1 MPDVETG
8 SFPWLN
14 IGFLQSL
21 NHQSMSVTA
30 AIIAGAATA
39 AAAGTNAIAQGKLN
53 RKNRRWQ
60 EKMYNKQVADRRADA
75 EAQAQ
80 RQKELA
86 EWAYTK
92 FDSPAAQRAAN
103 AAAGINP
110 FVEGSSIQPAQV
122 NPGSAQPAQG
132 GDVPGSGPYQ
142 MNPMS
147 ALQSGA
153 SSIIQNAMLD
163 RQMKN
168 ADADIALKDAQRV
181 KTLAEAQGQTNE
193 NSLFEFAK
201 SAAESDALS
210 KRFRVELDKVNAEF
224 AQAFAEAD
232 ISQRKALLQEIWSR
246 VKNNLAQAARTDADR
261 LTIDTLRDLQAK
273 SLGAGISLTEAQTS
287 ATQAQTGLTQAQTKT
302 ENALREGR
310 VKLTDAQAG
319 EVLSMAGLNDVKRDR
334 EKYETFLRLLDI
346 DDASNGA
353 EFAQRIIRQL
363 LGRMNADLSD
373 YKRKMISDYLEKIWS
388 NQKP

>member
-1 MPDVETG
+1 
-8 SFPWLN
+8 
-14 IGFLQSL
+14 
-21 NHQSMSVTA
+21 MSVTA

-53 RKNRRWQ
+53 RKNRKWQ

-80 RQKELA
+80 RQKDLA
-86 EWAYTK
+86 QWAYTN
-92 FDSPAAQRAAN
+92 FDSPAAQRAAY
-103 AAAGINP
+103 AAAGVNP

-122 NPGSAQPAQG
+122 NPGSAQAAQG

-147 ALQSGA
+147 ALQSGV

-168 ADADIALKDAQRV
+168 ADADIALKDAQRI

-193 NSLFEFAK
+193 NSLFEFAR

-210 KRFRVELDKVNAEF
+210 KRFRSELDKVNAEF

-232 ISQRKALLQEIWSR
+232 LSQRKALLQEIWSR
-246 VKNNLAQAARTDADR
+246 VKNNLSQAARTDADR

-287 ATQAQTGLTQAQTKT
+287 ANRAQTSLTEAQTETENQLRKLRKALTQNQINEITQKIRDSRVVTA
-302 ENALREGR
+302 EGIERLSAWLRG
-310 VKLTDAQAG
+310 
-319 EVLSMAGLNDVKRDR
+319 DR
-334 EKYETFLRLLDI
+334 EASSLFGVIDKYLTGAGKDLLSSKYNNDI
-346 DDASNGA
+346 RAYLYDLMNGTS
-353 EFAQRIIRQL
+353 E
-363 LGRMNADLSD
+363 
-373 YKRKMISDYLEKIWS
+373 
-388 NQKP
+388 

>member
-1 MPDVETG
+1 
-8 SFPWLN
+8 
-14 IGFLQSL
+14 
-21 NHQSMSVTA
+21 MSVTA

-39 AAAGTNAIAQGKLN
+39 AAAGTSAIAQGKLN
-53 RKNRRWQ
+53 RKNRKWQ

-103 AAAGINP
+103 RAAGINP
-110 FVEGSSIQPAQV
+110 FVEGSTIQPAQV
-122 NPGSAQPAQG
+122 NPGSSQSAQG

-153 SSIIQNAMLD
+153 SSVIQNAMLD
-163 RQMKN
+163 RQMRN
-168 ADADIALKDAQRV
+168 ADADIALKDAQRI
-181 KTLAEAQGQTNE
+181 KTLAEAQGQNNE
-193 NSLFEFAK
+193 NSLFEFSR

-210 KRFRVELDKVNAEF
+210 KRFRAQLDKVNAEF

-232 ISQRKALLQEIWSR
+232 LTQRKALFQEIWSR

-261 LTIDTLRDLQAK
+261 LTIDMLRDLQAK
-273 SLGAGISLTEAQTS
+273 ALDADISLTQAQTS
-287 ATQAQTGLTQAQTKT
+287 ATEAQTGLTKAQTET
-302 ENALREGR
+302 EDALRQGR
-310 VKLTDAQAG
+310 VKLTDAQAN
-319 EVLSMAGLNDVKRDR
+319 EVLSIAGLNDVKKDR

-363 LGRMNADLSD
+363 FGRMNADLSD
-373 YKRKMISDYLEKIWS
+373 YKRKMLSDYLEKIWS
-388 NQKP
+388 DQKP

>member
-1 MPDVETG
+1 
-8 SFPWLN
+8 
-14 IGFLQSL
+14 
-21 NHQSMSVTA
+21 MSVTA

-103 AAAGINP
+103 VAAGINP
-110 FVEGSSIQPAQV
+110 FVEGSTIQPAQV
-122 NPGSAQPAQG
+122 SPGSAQPAQG

-168 ADADIALKDAQRV
+168 VDADIALKDAQRI

-287 ATQAQTGLTQAQTKT
+287 ATQAQTGLTQAQTVT
-302 ENALREGR
+302 EGARKRNLDSQTSLNRHQIRKVLTEVRKLGVDIKDAEYDLLLRE
-310 VKLTDAQAG
+310 L
-319 EVLSMAGLNDVKRDR
+319 EVQPVNSVAGLVDRLGRALDR
-334 EKYETFLRLLDI
+334 EITPGIRKRIE
-346 DDASNGA
+346 
-353 EFAQRIIRQL
+353 EFWNREI
-363 LGRMNADLSD
+363 
-373 YKRKMISDYLEKIWS
+373 K
-388 NQKP
+388 

>member
-1 MPDVETG
+1 
-8 SFPWLN
+8 
-14 IGFLQSL
+14 
-21 NHQSMSVTA
+21 MSVTA

-39 AAAGTNAIAQGKLN
+39 AAAGTSAIAQGKLN
-53 RKNRRWQ
+53 RKNRKWQ

-103 AAAGINP
+103 RAAGINP
-110 FVEGSSIQPAQV
+110 FVEGSTIQPAQV
-122 NPGSAQPAQG
+122 NPGSAQSAQG

-168 ADADIALKDAQRV
+168 ADADIALKDAQRI

-193 NSLFEFAK
+193 NSLFEFAR

-210 KRFRVELDKVNAEF
+210 KRFRAELDKVNAEF
-224 AQAFAEAD
+224 SQAFAEAD
-232 ISQRKALLQEIWSR
+232 LTQRKALLQEIWSR
-246 VKNNLAQAARTDADR
+246 VKNNLSQAARTDADR
-261 LTIDTLRDLQAK
+261 LTIDTLRDFQAK
-273 SLGAGISLTEAQTS
+273 ALDAEISLTQVQTS
-287 ATQAQTGLTQAQTKT
+287 ATQAQTGLTKAQTKT
-302 ENALREGR
+302 ENALRQGR
-310 VKLTDAQAG
+310 VKLTDAQAN
-319 EVLSMAGLNDVKRDR
+319 EVLSIAGLNNVKQDR

-363 LGRMNADLSD
+363 FGRMNADLSD
-373 YKRKMISDYLEKIWS
+373 YKQKMLSDYLEKIWS

>member
-1 MPDVETG
+1 
-8 SFPWLN
+8 
-14 IGFLQSL
+14 
-21 NHQSMSVTA
+21 MSVTA
-30 AIIAGAATA
+30 AIMAGAAALTA
-39 AAAGTNAIAQGKLN
+39 ATGTGSAIAQGKLN
-53 RKNRRWQ
+53 RKNRKWQ
-60 EKMYNKQVADRRADA
+60 EKMYKQQVADRRADA
-75 EAQAQ
+75 EMQFN

-86 EWAYTK
+86 DWAYRNY
-92 FDSPAAQRAAN
+92 DSPAAQRAAN

-122 NPGSAQPAQG
+122 NPGSAQAAQG

-142 MNPMS
+142 NNPMS

-153 SSIIQNAMLD
+153 SSLFEVA
-163 RQMKN
+163 QMRKQFESI
-168 ADADIALKDAQRV
+168 DADIALKDAQRV

-273 SLGAGISLTEAQTS
+273 SLGAGISLTEAQTGL
-287 ATQAQTGLTQAQTKT
+287 TKAQTMT
-302 ENALREGR
+302 ENMSRDDRIKEIKSRINNL
-310 VKLTDAQAG
+310 VSSTN
-319 EVLSMAGLNDVKRDR
+319 LNDENARSVLYSRLADVLGLVMPSSAVAGAAQEVIKSRRLDNYVFNR
-334 EKYETFLRLLDI
+334 MSDDEVRRFLDALDSEK
-346 DDASNGA
+346 
-353 EFAQRIIRQL
+353 
-363 LGRMNADLSD
+363 
-373 YKRKMISDYLEKIWS
+373 
-388 NQKP
+388 

>member
-1 MPDVETG
+1 
-8 SFPWLN
+8 
-14 IGFLQSL
+14 
-21 NHQSMSVTA
+21 MSVTA
-30 AIIAGAATA
+30 AIMAGAAALTA
-39 AAAGTNAIAQGKLN
+39 ATGAGSAIAQGKLN
-53 RKNRRWQ
+53 RKNRKWQ
-60 EKMYNKQVADRRADA
+60 EKMYNLQVKHRREDA
-75 EAQAQ
+75 EMQAQ

-110 FVEGSSIQPAQV
+110 FVEGSTIQPAQV
-122 NPGSAQPAQG
+122 NPGSSQPAQG

-142 MNPMS
+142 NNPMS

-153 SSIIQNAMLD
+153 SSLFEVA
-163 RQMKN
+163 QMRKQFESI
-168 ADADIALKDAQRV
+168 DADIALKDAQRV

-287 ATQAQTGLTQAQTKT
+287 ATQAQTGLTQAQTET
-302 ENALREGR
+302 ENQLRKLRKSLTHNQINEITQKIRASRVVTAEGIER
-310 VKLTDAQAG
+310 
-319 EVLSMAGLNDVKRDR
+319 LNAWLRGDR
-334 EKYETFLRLLDI
+334 ETGSLFGLIDKYITGTGKDLLSLQYNNDI
-346 DDASNGA
+346 RAYLYDLMNGA
-353 EFAQRIIRQL
+353 SE
-363 LGRMNADLSD
+363 
-373 YKRKMISDYLEKIWS
+373 
-388 NQKP
+388 

>member
-1 MPDVETG
+1 
-8 SFPWLN
+8 
-14 IGFLQSL
+14 
-21 NHQSMSVTA
+21 MSVTA

-53 RKNRRWQ
+53 RKNRKWQ

-80 RQKELA
+80 RQKDLA
-86 EWAYTK
+86 QWAYMN
-92 FDSPAAQRAAN
+92 FDSPAAQRAAY
-103 AAAGINP
+103 AAAGVNP
-110 FVEGSSIQPAQV
+110 FVEGSSIQPAQF
-122 NPGSAQPAQG
+122 NPGSAQAAQG

-168 ADADIALKDAQRV
+168 ADADIALKDAQRI

-193 NSLFEFAK
+193 NSLFEFAR

-210 KRFRVELDKVNAEF
+210 KRFRAELDKVNAEF

-232 ISQRKALLQEIWSR
+232 LAQRKALLQEIWSR
-246 VKNNLAQAARTDADR
+246 VKSNLAQAARTDADR

-273 SLGAGISLTEAQTS
+273 ALGAGISLTESQTS
-287 ATQAQTGLTQAQTKT
+287 ATQAQTGLTKAQTET
-302 ENALREGR
+302 ENALRQGR
-310 VKLTDAQAG
+310 VELTDAQAD
-319 EVLSMAGLNDVKRDR
+319 EVLSIAGLNNVKQDR

-373 YKRKMISDYLEKIWS
+373 YKRKMLSDYLEKIWS

>member
-1 MPDVETG
+1 
-8 SFPWLN
+8 
-14 IGFLQSL
+14 
-21 NHQSMSVTA
+21 MSVTA

-53 RKNRRWQ
+53 RKNRQWQ
-60 EKMYNKQVADRRADA
+60 EKMYKKQVADRRADA

-80 RQKELA
+80 RQKDLA
-86 EWAYTK
+86 QWAYTN
-92 FDSPAAQRAAN
+92 FDSPAAQRAAY
-103 AAAGINP
+103 AAAGVNP

-122 NPGSAQPAQG
+122 NSGSAQAAQG

-168 ADADIALKDAQRV
+168 ADADIALKDAQRI

-193 NSLFEFAK
+193 NSLFEFAR

-210 KRFRVELDKVNAEF
+210 KRFRAELDKVNAEF

-232 ISQRKALLQEIWSR
+232 LAQRKALLQEIWSR
-246 VKNNLAQAARTDADR
+246 VKSNLAQAARTDADR

-273 SLGAGISLTEAQTS
+273 ALGAGISLTESQTS
-287 ATQAQTGLTQAQTKT
+287 ATQAQTGFTKAQTET
-302 ENALREGR
+302 ENALRQGR
-310 VKLTDAQAG
+310 VELTDAQAD
-319 EVLSMAGLNDVKRDR
+319 EVLSIAGLNNVKQDR
-334 EKYETFLRLLDI
+334 EKYEMFLRLLDI

-373 YKRKMISDYLEKIWS
+373 YKRKMLSDYLEKIWS

>member
-1 MPDVETG
+1 
-8 SFPWLN
+8 
-14 IGFLQSL
+14 
-21 NHQSMSVTA
+21 MSVTA

-53 RKNRRWQ
+53 RKNRQWQ
-60 EKMYNKQVADRRADA
+60 EKMYNLQVKQRREDA
-75 EAQAQ
+75 EMQAQ

-86 EWAYTK
+86 QWAYTN

-103 AAAGINP
+103 RAAGINP
-110 FVEGSSIQPAQV
+110 FVEGSTIQPAQV
-122 NPGSAQPAQG
+122 NPGSPQAAQG

-232 ISQRKALLQEIWSR
+232 VTQRKALLQEIWSR

-273 SLGAGISLTEAQTS
+273 SLGAGISLAEAQTS
-287 ATQAQTGLTQAQTKT
+287 ATQAQTDLSKAQTKT
-302 ENALREGR
+302 EDARKRNLDSQTSLNRHQISKVLTEVRKLGVDIKDAEYDLLLRELELQP
-310 VKLTDAQAG
+310 VN
-319 EVLSMAGLNDVKRDR
+319 SPAGLIDR
-334 EKYETFLRLLDI
+334 
-346 DDASNGA
+346 
-353 EFAQRIIRQL
+353 
-363 LGRMNADLSD
+363 LGRALDRTFNPDVIE
-373 YKRKMISDYLEKIWS
+373 RIEKFWNREI
-388 NQKP
+388 K

>member
-1 MPDVETG
+1 
-8 SFPWLN
+8 
-14 IGFLQSL
+14 
-21 NHQSMSVTA
+21 MSVTA

-53 RKNRRWQ
+53 RKNRKWQ

-80 RQKELA
+80 RQKDLA
-86 EWAYTK
+86 QWAYTN
-92 FDSPAAQRAAN
+92 FDSPAAQRAAY
-103 AAAGINP
+103 AAAGVNP

-122 NPGSAQPAQG
+122 NPGSAQAAQG

-168 ADADIALKDAQRV
+168 ADADIALKDAQRI
-181 KTLAEAQGQTNE
+181 KTLAAAQGQTNE
-193 NSLFEFAK
+193 NSLFEFAR

-210 KRFRVELDKVNAEF
+210 KRFRAELDKVNAEF

-232 ISQRKALLQEIWSR
+232 LAQRKALLQEIWSR
-246 VKNNLAQAARTDADR
+246 VKSNLAQAARTDADR

-273 SLGAGISLTEAQTS
+273 ALGAGISLTESQTS
-287 ATQAQTGLTQAQTKT
+287 ATQAQTGLTKAQTET
-302 ENALREGR
+302 ENALRQGR
-310 VKLTDAQAG
+310 VELTDAQAD
-319 EVLSMAGLNDVKRDR
+319 EVLSIAGLNNVKQDR
-334 EKYETFLRLLDI
+334 EKYEMFLRLLDI

-373 YKRKMISDYLEKIWS
+373 YKRKMLSSYLEKIWS
-388 NQKP
+388 NQKL

>member
-1 MPDVETG
+1 
-8 SFPWLN
+8 
-14 IGFLQSL
+14 
-21 NHQSMSVTA
+21 MSVTA

-53 RKNRRWQ
+53 RKNRKWQ

-80 RQKELA
+80 RQKDLA
-86 EWAYTK
+86 QWAYTN
-92 FDSPAAQRAAN
+92 FDSPAAQRAAY
-103 AAAGINP
+103 AAAGVNP

-122 NPGSAQPAQG
+122 NPGSAQAAQG

-168 ADADIALKDAQRV
+168 VDADIALKDAQRI

-201 SAAESDALS
+201 SAVESDALS
-210 KRFRVELDKVNAEF
+210 KRFRAELDKVNAEF

-287 ATQAQTGLTQAQTKT
+287 ATQAQTGLTKAQTET
-302 ENALREGR
+302 ENALRVGR
-310 VKLTDAQAG
+310 VSLTDAQADQ
-319 EVLSMAGLNDVKRDR
+319 VLSMAGLNDVKRDR

-353 EFAQRIIRQL
+353 EFAQRIVRQL

>member
-1 MPDVETG
+1 
-8 SFPWLN
+8 
-14 IGFLQSL
+14 
-21 NHQSMSVTA
+21 MSVTA

-39 AAAGTNAIAQGKLN
+39 AAAGTSAVAQGKLN
-53 RKNRRWQ
+53 RKNRKWQ

-86 EWAYTK
+86 EWAYNK

-103 AAAGINP
+103 RAAGINP
-110 FVEGSSIQPAQV
+110 FVEGSTIQPAQV
-122 NPGSAQPAQG
+122 NPGSAQAAQG

-168 ADADIALKDAQRV
+168 ADADIALKDAQRI

-193 NSLFEFAK
+193 NSLFEFAR
-201 SAAESDALS
+201 SASESDALS
-210 KRFRVELDKVNAEF
+210 KRFRAELDKVNAEF

-232 ISQRKALLQEIWSR
+232 FAQRKALLQEIWSR
-246 VKNNLAQAARTDADR
+246 VKSNLAQAARTDADR

-273 SLGAGISLTEAQTS
+273 SLGAGISLTESQTS
-287 ATQAQTGLTQAQTKT
+287 ATQAQTGLTQAQTVT
-302 ENALREGR
+302 EGARKRNLDSQTSLNRHQISRVLTEVRKLGVDIKDAEYDLLLRELELQP
-310 VKLTDAQAG
+310 VN
-319 EVLSMAGLNDVKRDR
+319 SPAGLIDR
-334 EKYETFLRLLDI
+334 
-346 DDASNGA
+346 
-353 EFAQRIIRQL
+353 
-363 LGRMNADLSD
+363 LGRALDRTFNPDVIE
-373 YKRKMISDYLEKIWS
+373 RIEKFW
-388 NQKP
+388 NREFK

>member
-1 MPDVETG
+1 
-8 SFPWLN
+8 
-14 IGFLQSL
+14 
-21 NHQSMSVTA
+21 MSVTA

-53 RKNRRWQ
+53 RKNRQWQ

-80 RQKELA
+80 RQKDLA
-86 EWAYTK
+86 QWAYAN
-92 FDSPAAQRAAN
+92 FDSPAAQRAAY
-103 AAAGINP
+103 AAAGVNP

-122 NPGSAQPAQG
+122 NPGSAQAAQG

-147 ALQSGA
+147 ALQFGA

-193 NSLFEFAK
+193 NSLFEFAR

-210 KRFRVELDKVNAEF
+210 KRFRAELDKVNVEF
-224 AQAFAEAD
+224 SQAFAEAD
-232 ISQRKALLQEIWSR
+232 LTQRKALLSEIWSR
-246 VKNNLAQAARTDADR
+246 VKSNLAQAARTDADR

-273 SLGAGISLTEAQTS
+273 ALGAGISLTESQTS
-287 ATQAQTGLTQAQTKT
+287 ATQAQTGLTKAQTKT
-302 ENALREGR
+302 ENMSRDDRIKEIKTRIDNLVSSTNLQDENARSALFTR
-310 VKLTDAQAG
+310 LTDVLGLAMPSTAAAGAAQ
-319 EVLSMAGLNDVKRDR
+319 EVIKDRRLNNYVFNKMSDDEIRR
-334 EKYETFLRLLDI
+334 FLDALD
-346 DDASNGA
+346 S
-353 EFAQRIIRQL
+353 
-363 LGRMNADLSD
+363 
-373 YKRKMISDYLEKIWS
+373 KK
-388 NQKP
+388 

>member
-1 MPDVETG
+1 
-8 SFPWLN
+8 
-14 IGFLQSL
+14 
-21 NHQSMSVTA
+21 MSVTA
-30 AIIAGAATA
+30 AIMAGAAALTA
-39 AAAGTNAIAQGKLN
+39 ATGAGSAIAQGKLN

-110 FVEGSSIQPAQV
+110 FVEGSTIQPAQV

-132 GDVPGSGPYQ
+132 GDVPGSGPYRN
-142 MNPMS
+142 NPMS

-153 SSIIQNAMLD
+153 SSLFEVA
-163 RQMKN
+163 QMRKQFESI
-168 ADADIALKDAQRV
+168 DADIALKDAQRV

-210 KRFRVELDKVNAEF
+210 KRFRAQLDKVNAEF

-232 ISQRKALLQEIWSR
+232 LSQRKALLQEIWSR

-273 SLGAGISLTEAQTS
+273 SLAAGISLTEAQTS
-287 ATQAQTGLTQAQTKT
+287 ATQAQTGLTQAQTET
-302 ENALREGR
+302 ENQLRKLRKALTQNQIKEITQRIRESR
-310 VKLTDAQAG
+310 VVTAEGIEKLYQWMRG
-319 EVLSMAGLNDVKRDR
+319 DR
-334 EKYETFLRLLDI
+334 EVGSLFGLIDKYITGAGKDLLSQQYNNDI
-346 DDASNGA
+346 RAYLYDLMNGSS
-353 EFAQRIIRQL
+353 E
-363 LGRMNADLSD
+363 
-373 YKRKMISDYLEKIWS
+373 
-388 NQKP
+388 

>member
-1 MPDVETG
+1 
-8 SFPWLN
+8 
-14 IGFLQSL
+14 
-21 NHQSMSVTA
+21 MSVTA

-80 RQKELA
+80 RQKDLA
-86 EWAYTK
+86 QWAYMN

-122 NPGSAQPAQG
+122 NPGSAQAAQG

-163 RQMKN
+163 RQMKMLTP
-168 ADADIALKDAQRV
+168 ILPSRM
-181 KTLAEAQGQTNE
+181 
-193 NSLFEFAK
+193 
-201 SAAESDALS
+201 LS
-210 KRFRVELDKVNAEF
+210 V
-224 AQAFAEAD
+224 
-232 ISQRKALLQEIWSR
+232 S
-246 VKNNLAQAARTDADR
+246 
-261 LTIDTLRDLQAK
+261 
-273 SLGAGISLTEAQTS
+273 
-287 ATQAQTGLTQAQTKT
+287 
-302 ENALREGR
+302 
-310 VKLTDAQAG
+310 
-319 EVLSMAGLNDVKRDR
+319 
-334 EKYETFLRLLDI
+334 RLLLKLK
-346 DDASNGA
+346 ARPM
-353 EFAQRIIRQL
+353 RILCSSLR
-363 LGRMNADLSD
+363 S
-373 YKRKMISDYLEKIWS
+373 
-388 NQKP
+388 P

>member
-1 MPDVETG
+1 
-8 SFPWLN
+8 
-14 IGFLQSL
+14 
-21 NHQSMSVTA
+21 MSVTA

-60 EKMYNKQVADRRADA
+60 EKMYNKQVVDRRADA

-110 FVEGSSIQPAQV
+110 FVEGSTIQPAQV
-122 NPGSAQPAQG
+122 NSGSSQPAQG

-168 ADADIALKDAQRV
+168 VDADIALKDAQRI

-193 NSLFEFAK
+193 NSLFEFAR

-210 KRFRVELDKVNAEF
+210 KRFRAELDKVNAEF

-232 ISQRKALLQEIWSR
+232 LAQRKALLQEIWSR

-273 SLGAGISLTEAQTS
+273 SLAAGISLTEAQTS
-287 ATQAQTGLTQAQTKT
+287 ATQAQTGLTQAQTGLTQAQTET
-302 ENALREGR
+302 ENQLRKLRKSLTQNQINEITQRIRESRVVTAEGIE
-310 VKLTDAQAG
+310 KLYQWMRG
-319 EVLSMAGLNDVKRDR
+319 DR
-334 EKYETFLRLLDI
+334 EVGSLFSLIDKYLTNTGKLFVEQQYNGDFRRYLFGLL
-346 DDASNGA
+346 SGS
-353 EFAQRIIRQL
+353 E
-363 LGRMNADLSD
+363 
-373 YKRKMISDYLEKIWS
+373 
-388 NQKP
+388 

>member
-1 MPDVETG
+1 
-8 SFPWLN
+8 
-14 IGFLQSL
+14 
-21 NHQSMSVTA
+21 MSVTA

-53 RKNRRWQ
+53 RKNRKWQ

-75 EAQAQ
+75 EAQVQ

-86 EWAYTK
+86 EWAYRN

-103 AAAGINP
+103 AAAGVNP
-110 FVEGSSIQPAQV
+110 FVEGSTIQPAQV
-122 NPGSAQPAQG
+122 NPGSAQSAQG

-168 ADADIALKDAQRV
+168 VDADIALKDAQRI

-193 NSLFEFAK
+193 NSLFEFAR

-210 KRFRVELDKVNAEF
+210 KRFRAELDKVNAEF

-232 ISQRKALLQEIWSR
+232 LSQRKALLQEIWSR

-273 SLGAGISLTEAQTS
+273 SLGAGISLTQAQTS
-287 ATQAQTGLTQAQTKT
+287 ATQAQTDLTKAQTETEDQLRKLRKSLTQNQINEITQKIRASRVVTAEGIERLT
-302 ENALREGR
+302 AWLRGDR
-310 VKLTDAQAG
+310 DAGSLFGLIDKYVTGAG
-319 EVLSMAGLNDVKRDR
+319 KDLLSLQYNNDIRAYLYD
-334 EKYETFLRLLDI
+334 LM
-346 DDASNGA
+346 NGA
-353 EFAQRIIRQL
+353 SE
-363 LGRMNADLSD
+363 
-373 YKRKMISDYLEKIWS
+373 
-388 NQKP
+388 

>member
-1 MPDVETG
+1 
-8 SFPWLN
+8 
-14 IGFLQSL
+14 
-21 NHQSMSVTA
+21 MSVTA

-60 EKMYNKQVADRRADA
+60 EKMYNKQVVDRRADA
-75 EAQAQ
+75 EAQVQ

-86 EWAYTK
+86 EWAYNK

-132 GDVPGSGPYQ
+132 GDVPSSGPYQ

-168 ADADIALKDAQRV
+168 VDADIALKDAQRV

-210 KRFRVELDKVNAEF
+210 KRFRAELDKVNAEF

-273 SLGAGISLTEAQTS
+273 SLGAGISLTESQTS
-287 ATQAQTGLTQAQTKT
+287 ATQAQTGLTKAQTKT
-302 ENALREGR
+302 ENALRQGR
-310 VKLTDAQAG
+310 VELTDAQAD

-353 EFAQRIIRQL
+353 EFAQRIVRQL

>member
-1 MPDVETG
+1 
-8 SFPWLN
+8 
-14 IGFLQSL
+14 
-21 NHQSMSVTA
+21 MSVTA

-53 RKNRRWQ
+53 RKNRKWQ

-75 EAQAQ
+75 EAQVQ
-80 RQKELA
+80 RQKDLA
-86 EWAYTK
+86 QWAYTN
-92 FDSPAAQRAAN
+92 FDSPAAQRAAYR
-103 AAAGINP
+103 AAGVNP

-122 NPGSAQPAQG
+122 NSGSAQAAQG

-168 ADADIALKDAQRV
+168 VDADIALKDAQRI

-193 NSLFEFAK
+193 NSLFEFAR

-210 KRFRVELDKVNAEF
+210 KRFRAELDKVNVEF

-232 ISQRKALLQEIWSR
+232 LAQRKALLQEIWSR
-246 VKNNLAQAARTDADR
+246 VKSNLAQAARTDADR

-273 SLGAGISLTEAQTS
+273 ALGAGISLTESQTS
-287 ATQAQTGLTQAQTKT
+287 ATQAQTGLTKAQTET
-302 ENALREGR
+302 ENALRQGR
-310 VKLTDAQAG
+310 VELTDAQAD
-319 EVLSMAGLNDVKRDR
+319 EVLSIAGLNNVKQDR

-373 YKRKMISDYLEKIWS
+373 YKRKMLSDYLEKIWS

>member
-1 MPDVETG
+1 
-8 SFPWLN
+8 
-14 IGFLQSL
+14 
-21 NHQSMSVTA
+21 MSVTA

-39 AAAGTNAIAQGKLN
+39 AAAGTSAIAQGKLN
-53 RKNRRWQ
+53 RKNRKWQ
-60 EKMYNKQVADRRADA
+60 EKMYNLQVKQRREDA
-75 EAQAQ
+75 EMQAQ

-103 AAAGINP
+103 RAAGINP
-110 FVEGSSIQPAQV
+110 FVEGSTIQPAQV
-122 NPGSAQPAQG
+122 NPGSSQAAQG

-168 ADADIALKDAQRV
+168 VDADIALKDAQRI

-193 NSLFEFAK
+193 NSLFEFAR

-210 KRFRVELDKVNAEF
+210 KRFRVELDKVNVEF
-224 AQAFAEAD
+224 AQAFAESDLA
-232 ISQRKALLQEIWSR
+232 QRKALLQEIWSR
-246 VKNNLAQAARTDADR
+246 VKSNLAQAARTDADR

-273 SLGAGISLTEAQTS
+273 SFGAGISLTQAQTS
-287 ATQAQTGLTQAQTKT
+287 ATQAQTDLTKA
-302 ENALREGR
+302 
-310 VKLTDAQAG
+310 
-319 EVLSMAGLNDVKRDR
+319 EV
-334 EKYETFLRLLDI
+334 
-346 DDASNGA
+346 
-353 EFAQRIIRQL
+353 
-363 LGRMNADLSD
+363 D
-373 YKRKMISDYLEKIWS
+373 YKRMLTKVEDSKLEPTLREIQSRINNLDKSSLSLEQRRILDSYETEIRAALAAHERSAMREFLRKVETTGTSLWRFILPTIGG
-388 NQKP
+388 K

>member
-1 MPDVETG
+1 
-8 SFPWLN
+8 
-14 IGFLQSL
+14 
-21 NHQSMSVTA
+21 MSVTA

-80 RQKELA
+80 RQKDLA
-86 EWAYTK
+86 EWAYAK
-92 FDSPAAQRAAN
+92 FDSPAAQRAAY
-103 AAAGINP
+103 AAAGVNP

-122 NPGSAQPAQG
+122 NPGSAQAAQG

-168 ADADIALKDAQRV
+168 ADADIALKDAQRI

-193 NSLFEFAK
+193 NSLFEFAR

-232 ISQRKALLQEIWSR
+232 LAQRKSLLQEIWSR

-273 SLGAGISLTEAQTS
+273 SLGAGISLTQSQTS
-287 ATQAQTGLTQAQTKT
+287 ATQAQTDLTKVEDSKLEPTLKEIQARIDNLDKSS
-302 ENALREGR
+302 
-310 VKLTDAQAG
+310 
-319 EVLSMAGLNDVKRDR
+319 LSLEQRRILDS
-334 EKYETFLRLLDI
+334 YETEIRAALANHEKGAMREFLRKVETTGTSLWRFILPTI
-346 DDASNGA
+346 G
-353 EFAQRIIRQL
+353 
-363 LGRMNADLSD
+363 G
-373 YKRKMISDYLEKIWS
+373 K
-388 NQKP
+388 

>member
-1 MPDVETG
+1 
-8 SFPWLN
+8 
-14 IGFLQSL
+14 
-21 NHQSMSVTA
+21 MSVTA

-80 RQKELA
+80 RQKDLA
-86 EWAYTK
+86 QWAYAN
-92 FDSPAAQRAAN
+92 FDSPAAQRAAY
-103 AAAGINP
+103 AAAGVNP

-122 NPGSAQPAQG
+122 NSGSAQAAQG

-168 ADADIALKDAQRV
+168 ADADIALKDAQRI

-193 NSLFEFAK
+193 NSLFEFAR

-210 KRFRVELDKVNAEF
+210 KRFRAELDKVNAEF

-232 ISQRKALLQEIWSR
+232 LAQRKALLQEIWSR
-246 VKNNLAQAARTDADR
+246 VKSNLAQAARTDADR

-273 SLGAGISLTEAQTS
+273 SLGAGISLAQAQTS
-287 ATQAQTGLTQAQTKT
+287 ATQAQTGLTKAQTET
-302 ENALREGR
+302 ENALRQGR
-310 VKLTDAQAG
+310 VKLTDAQAN
-319 EVLSMAGLNDVKRDR
+319 EVLSMAGLNNVKQDR
-334 EKYETFLRLLDI
+334 EKYETFLRLLDV

-363 LGRMNADLSD
+363 LGRYNTDLSD
-373 YKRKMISDYLEKIWS
+373 YKKKMISDYLEKIWS
-388 NQKP
+388 NEKP

>member
-1 MPDVETG
+1 
-8 SFPWLN
+8 
-14 IGFLQSL
+14 
-21 NHQSMSVTA
+21 MSVTA
-30 AIIAGAATA
+30 AIMAGASALM
-39 AAAGTNAIAQGKLN
+39 AGASTGSAIAQGKLN
-53 RKNRRWQ
+53 RKNRQWQ
-60 EKMYNKQVADRRADA
+60 EKMYNKQVSDRRADA
-75 EAQAQ
+75 EMQFN

-103 AAAGINP
+103 LAAGINP
-110 FVEGSSIQPAQV
+110 FVEGSTIQPAQV
-122 NPGSAQPAQG
+122 DPGSAQSAQG
-132 GDVPGSGPYQ
+132 GDLPASGPYRN
-142 MNPMS
+142 NPMS

-153 SSIIQNAMLD
+153 SSLFGVA
-163 RQMKN
+163 QMQKQFESI
-168 ADADIALKDAQRV
+168 DADIALKDAQRV

-232 ISQRKALLQEIWSR
+232 ISQRKALFQEIWSR

-287 ATQAQTGLTQAQTKT
+287 ATQAQTGLTQAQAET
-302 ENALREGR
+302 ENQLRKLRKSLTQNQINEITQKIRASRVVTAEGIER
-310 VKLTDAQAG
+310 LYQWMRG
-319 EVLSMAGLNDVKRDR
+319 DR
-334 EKYETFLRLLDI
+334 EVGSLFGLIDKYLTNTGKLFVEQQY
-346 DDASNGA
+346 NGD
-353 EFAQRIIRQL
+353 FRRYL
-363 LGRMNADLSD
+363 YSLMNGS
-373 YKRKMISDYLEKIWS
+373 E
-388 NQKP
+388 

>member
-1 MPDVETG
+1 
-8 SFPWLN
+8 
-14 IGFLQSL
+14 
-21 NHQSMSVTA
+21 MSVTA

-53 RKNRRWQ
+53 RKNRQWQ
-60 EKMYNKQVADRRADA
+60 EKMYAKQVADRRADA

-80 RQKELA
+80 RQKEMA

-103 AAAGINP
+103 RAAGINP
-110 FVEGSSIQPAQV
+110 FVEGSTIQPAQV
-122 NPGSAQPAQG
+122 NPGSAQAAQG

-232 ISQRKALLQEIWSR
+232 VAQRKALLQEIWSR

-287 ATQAQTGLTQAQTKT
+287 ATQAQTET
-302 ENALREGR
+302 ENALRAGR
-310 VKLTDAQAG
+310 VSLTDVQADQ
-319 EVLSMAGLNDVKRDR
+319 VLSMAGLNDVKRDR

-353 EFAQRIIRQL
+353 EFAQRIVRQL

-373 YKRKMISDYLEKIWS
+373 YKRKMISDYLEKIWL

>member
-1 MPDVETG
+1 
-8 SFPWLN
+8 
-14 IGFLQSL
+14 
-21 NHQSMSVTA
+21 MSVTA

-80 RQKELA
+80 RQKDLA
-86 EWAYTK
+86 QWAYTN

-110 FVEGSSIQPAQV
+110 FVEGSAIQPAQV
-122 NPGSAQPAQG
+122 NPGSAQSAQG

-168 ADADIALKDAQRV
+168 VDADIALKDAQRV
-181 KTLAEAQGQTNE
+181 KTLAEAQGQINE

-210 KRFRVELDKVNAEF
+210 KRFRAELDKVNAEF

-261 LTIDTLRDLQAK
+261 LTIDMLRDFQAK

-287 ATQAQTGLTQAQTKT
+287 ATHAQAGLTKAQTET
-302 ENALREGR
+302 ENALRAGR
-310 VKLTDAQAG
+310 VSLTDAQADQ
-319 EVLSMAGLNDVKRDR
+319 VLSMAGLNDVKRDR

-353 EFAQRIIRQL
+353 EFAQRIVRQL

>member
-1 MPDVETG
+1 
-8 SFPWLN
+8 
-14 IGFLQSL
+14 
-21 NHQSMSVTA
+21 MSVTA

-39 AAAGTNAIAQGKLN
+39 AAAGTSAIAQGKLN
-53 RKNRRWQ
+53 RKNRKWQ

-80 RQKELA
+80 RQKDLA
-86 EWAYTK
+86 QWAYTN

-103 AAAGINP
+103 RAAGINP

-122 NPGSAQPAQG
+122 NPGSAQAAQG
-132 GDVPGSGPYQ
+132 GDVSGSGPYQ

-168 ADADIALKDAQRV
+168 ADADIALKDAQRI

-193 NSLFEFAK
+193 NSLFEFAR

-210 KRFRVELDKVNAEF
+210 KRFRAELDKVNAEF
-224 AQAFAEAD
+224 ARAFAEAD
-232 ISQRKALLQEIWSR
+232 LAQRKALLQEIWSR
-246 VKNNLAQAARTDADR
+246 VKSNLAQAARTDADR

-273 SLGAGISLTEAQTS
+273 ALGAGISLTESQTS
-287 ATQAQTGLTQAQTKT
+287 ATQAQTGLTKAQTET
-302 ENALREGR
+302 ENALRQGR
-310 VKLTDAQAG
+310 VELTDAQVD
-319 EVLSMAGLNDVKRDR
+319 EVLSIAGLNNVKQDRD
-334 EKYETFLRLLDI
+334 KYEMFLRLLDI

-353 EFAQRIIRQL
+353 EFAQRIIRQVF
-363 LGRMNADLSD
+363 GRRNADLTD
-373 YKRKMISDYLEKIWS
+373 YKRKMLSDYLEKIWS

>member
-1 MPDVETG
+1 
-8 SFPWLN
+8 
-14 IGFLQSL
+14 
-21 NHQSMSVTA
+21 MSVTA

-39 AAAGTNAIAQGKLN
+39 AAAGTSAIAQGKLN
-53 RKNRRWQ
+53 RKNRKWQ

-86 EWAYTK
+86 EWAYAK

-103 AAAGINP
+103 RAAGINP
-110 FVEGSSIQPAQV
+110 FVEGSTIQPAQV
-122 NPGSAQPAQG
+122 NPGSAQAAQG

-163 RQMKN
+163 RQMKS
-168 ADADIALKDAQRV
+168 ADADIALKDAQRI

-193 NSLFEFAK
+193 NSLFEFAR

-210 KRFRVELDKVNAEF
+210 KRFRAELDKVNAEF
-224 AQAFAEAD
+224 ASAFAEAD
-232 ISQRKALLQEIWSR
+232 LVQRKALLQEIWSR
-246 VKNNLAQAARTDADR
+246 VKSNLAQAARTDADR
-261 LTIDTLRDLQAK
+261 LTIDTLRDLQVK
-273 SLGAGISLTEAQTS
+273 SLGAGISLAQAQTS
-287 ATQAQTGLTQAQTKT
+287 ATQAQTDLTKAQTET
-302 ENALREGR
+302 ENALRQGR
-310 VKLTDAQAG
+310 VKLTNAQAD
-319 EVLSMAGLNDVKRDR
+319 EVLSIAGLNDVKKDR

-353 EFAQRIIRQL
+353 EFAQRIIRQV
-363 LGRMNADLSD
+363 LGRMNPDLSD

-388 NQKP
+388 DQKP

>member
-1 MPDVETG
+1 
-8 SFPWLN
+8 
-14 IGFLQSL
+14 
-21 NHQSMSVTA
+21 MSVTA

-86 EWAYTK
+86 EWAYAK
-92 FDSPAAQRAAN
+92 FDSPFAQRAAN

-110 FVEGSSIQPAQV
+110 FVEGSAIQPAQI
-122 NPGSAQPAQG
+122 NPGSAQSAQG
-132 GDVPGSGPYQ
+132 GDVSGSGPYQ

-147 ALQSGA
+147 ALQSGV

-163 RQMKN
+163 RQLKN

-181 KTLAEAQGQTNE
+181 KTLADAQGQTNE

-261 LTIDTLRDLQAK
+261 LTVDMLRDFQLKA
-273 SLGAGISLTEAQTS
+273 LDAGISLTEAQTS
-287 ATQAQTGLTQAQTKT
+287 ATQAQTGLTQAQTET
-302 ENALREGR
+302 ENQLRKLRKALTHNQINEITQRIRASRVVTAEGVER
-310 VKLTDAQAG
+310 
-319 EVLSMAGLNDVKRDR
+319 LNAWLRGDR
-334 EKYETFLRLLDI
+334 EAGSLFGLIDKYITGAGKDLLSSQYNNDI
-346 DDASNGA
+346 RAYLYELMNGA
-353 EFAQRIIRQL
+353 SE
-363 LGRMNADLSD
+363 
-373 YKRKMISDYLEKIWS
+373 
-388 NQKP
+388 

>member
-1 MPDVETG
+1 
-8 SFPWLN
+8 
-14 IGFLQSL
+14 
-21 NHQSMSVTA
+21 MSVTA

-86 EWAYTK
+86 QWAYNN

-110 FVEGSSIQPAQV
+110 FVEGSTIQPAQV
-122 NPGSAQPAQG
+122 NPGSAQAAQG

-168 ADADIALKDAQRV
+168 ADADIALKDAQRI
-181 KTLAEAQGQTNE
+181 KTLAEAQGQANE
-193 NSLFEFAK
+193 NSLFEFAR

-224 AQAFAEAD
+224 ARAFAEAD
-232 ISQRKALLQEIWSR
+232 VTQRKALLQEIWSR
-246 VKNNLAQAARTDADR
+246 VKSNLAQAARTDADR
-261 LTIDTLRDLQAK
+261 LTIDTLRGLQAK
-273 SLGAGISLTEAQTS
+273 ALGAGISLTESQTS
-287 ATQAQTGLTQAQTKT
+287 ATQAQTGLTRAQTKT

-310 VKLTDAQAG
+310 VKLTDAQTN
-319 EVLSMAGLNDVKRDR
+319 ELLSLAGLNSVKEDR

-373 YKRKMISDYLEKIWS
+373 YKKKMISDYLEKIWS

>member
-1 MPDVETG
+1 
-8 SFPWLN
+8 
-14 IGFLQSL
+14 
-21 NHQSMSVTA
+21 MSVTA

-53 RKNRRWQ
+53 RKNRKWQ

-80 RQKELA
+80 RQKDLA
-86 EWAYTK
+86 QWAYTN
-92 FDSPAAQRAAN
+92 FDSPAAQRAAYR
-103 AAAGINP
+103 AAGVNP

-122 NPGSAQPAQG
+122 NPGSAQAAQG

-168 ADADIALKDAQRV
+168 ADADIALKDAQRI

-193 NSLFEFAK
+193 NSLFEFAR

-210 KRFRVELDKVNAEF
+210 KRFRAELDKVNAEF

-232 ISQRKALLQEIWSR
+232 LAQRKALLQEIWSR
-246 VKNNLAQAARTDADR
+246 VKSNLAQAARTDADR

-273 SLGAGISLTEAQTS
+273 ALGAGISLTESQTS
-287 ATQAQTGLTQAQTKT
+287 ATQAQTGLTKAQTET
-302 ENALREGR
+302 ENALRQGR
-310 VKLTDAQAG
+310 VELTDAQAD
-319 EVLSMAGLNDVKRDR
+319 EVLSIAGLNNVKQDR
-334 EKYETFLRLLDI
+334 EKYEMFLRLLDI

-373 YKRKMISDYLEKIWS
+373 YKRKMLSDYLEKIWS

>member
-1 MPDVETG
+1 
-8 SFPWLN
+8 
-14 IGFLQSL
+14 
-21 NHQSMSVTA
+21 MSVTA

-39 AAAGTNAIAQGKLN
+39 AAAGTSAIAQGKLN

-75 EAQAQ
+75 EAQVQ

-103 AAAGINP
+103 LAAGINP
-110 FVEGSSIQPAQV
+110 FVEGSTIQPAQV
-122 NPGSAQPAQG
+122 NPGSSQPAQG

-142 MNPMS
+142 INPMS

-168 ADADIALKDAQRV
+168 ADADIALKDAQRI

-210 KRFRVELDKVNAEF
+210 KRFRAELDKVNAEF

-261 LTIDTLRDLQAK
+261 LTIDALRDLQAK
-273 SLGAGISLTEAQTS
+273 SLGAGISLSEAQTS
-287 ATQAQTGLTQAQTKT
+287 ATQAQAETENQLRKLRKSLTQNQINEITQKIRASRVATAEGIEKL
-302 ENALREGR
+302 NAWLRG
-310 VKLTDAQAG
+310 
-319 EVLSMAGLNDVKRDR
+319 DR
-334 EKYETFLRLLDI
+334 EVGSLFGFIDKYITGSGKELLSLRYNNDMRTYLYELM
-346 DDASNGA
+346 NGA
-353 EFAQRIIRQL
+353 
-363 LGRMNADLSD
+363 S
-373 YKRKMISDYLEKIWS
+373 K
-388 NQKP
+388 

>member
-1 MPDVETG
+1 
-8 SFPWLN
+8 
-14 IGFLQSL
+14 
-21 NHQSMSVTA
+21 MSVTA

-53 RKNRRWQ
+53 RKNRKWQ

-80 RQKELA
+80 RQKDLA
-86 EWAYTK
+86 QWAYTN

-103 AAAGINP
+103 RAAGVNP

-122 NPGSAQPAQG
+122 NPGSAQAAQG

-168 ADADIALKDAQRV
+168 ADADIALKDAQRI

-193 NSLFEFAK
+193 NSLFEFAR

-210 KRFRVELDKVNAEF
+210 KRFRAELDKVNAEF

-232 ISQRKALLQEIWSR
+232 LAQRKALLQEIWSR
-246 VKNNLAQAARTDADR
+246 VKSNLAQAARTDADR
-261 LTIDTLRDLQAK
+261 LTIDTLRDLHAK
-273 SLGAGISLTEAQTS
+273 AKCQ
-287 ATQAQTGLTQAQTKT
+287 
-302 ENALREGR
+302 
-310 VKLTDAQAG
+310 
-319 EVLSMAGLNDVKRDR
+319 
-334 EKYETFLRLLDI
+334 
-346 DDASNGA
+346 
-353 EFAQRIIRQL
+353 
-363 LGRMNADLSD
+363 
-373 YKRKMISDYLEKIWS
+373 
-388 NQKP
+388 

>member
-1 MPDVETG
+1 
-8 SFPWLN
+8 
-14 IGFLQSL
+14 
-21 NHQSMSVTA
+21 MSVTA

-110 FVEGSSIQPAQV
+110 FVEGSTIQPAQV

-168 ADADIALKDAQRV
+168 VDADIALKDAQRV

-210 KRFRVELDKVNAEF
+210 KRFRAELDKVNAEF

-287 ATQAQTGLTQAQTKT
+287 ATQAQTGLTQAQTVT
-302 ENALREGR
+302 EGARKRNLDSQTSLNRHQIRKVLTEVRRLGVDIRDAEYDLLLRE
-310 VKLTDAQAG
+310 L
-319 EVLSMAGLNDVKRDR
+319 EVQPVNSVAGLVDRLGRALDR
-334 EKYETFLRLLDI
+334 EITPGIRKRIE
-346 DDASNGA
+346 
-353 EFAQRIIRQL
+353 EFWNREIR
-363 LGRMNADLSD
+363 
-373 YKRKMISDYLEKIWS
+373 
-388 NQKP
+388 

>member
-1 MPDVETG
+1 
-8 SFPWLN
+8 
-14 IGFLQSL
+14 
-21 NHQSMSVTA
+21 MSVTA

-39 AAAGTNAIAQGKLN
+39 AAAGTSAIAQGKLN
-53 RKNRRWQ
+53 RKNRKWQ

-103 AAAGINP
+103 RAAGINP
-110 FVEGSSIQPAQV
+110 FVEGSTIQPAQV
-122 NPGSAQPAQG
+122 NPGSSQAAQG

-168 ADADIALKDAQRV
+168 ADADIALKDAQRI

-193 NSLFEFAK
+193 NSLFEFAR

-232 ISQRKALLQEIWSR
+232 FAQRKALLQEIWSR
-246 VKNNLAQAARTDADR
+246 VKSNLAQAARTDADR

-273 SLGAGISLTEAQTS
+273 ALGAGISLTQAQTS
-287 ATQAQTGLTQAQTKT
+287 ATQAQTDLTGAEAEYKRMLKKVEDSKLEPTLKEIQARINNLDKSS
-302 ENALREGR
+302 
-310 VKLTDAQAG
+310 
-319 EVLSMAGLNDVKRDR
+319 LSLEQRRILDS
-334 EKYETFLRLLDI
+334 YETEIRAALAAHERSAMREFLRKVETTGTSLWRFILPTI
-346 DDASNGA
+346 G
-353 EFAQRIIRQL
+353 
-363 LGRMNADLSD
+363 G
-373 YKRKMISDYLEKIWS
+373 K
-388 NQKP
+388 

>member
-1 MPDVETG
+1 
-8 SFPWLN
+8 
-14 IGFLQSL
+14 
-21 NHQSMSVTA
+21 MSVTA

-53 RKNRRWQ
+53 RKNRQWQ
-60 EKMYNKQVADRRADA
+60 EKMYNLQVKQRREDA
-75 EAQAQ
+75 EMQAQ

-86 EWAYTK
+86 QWAYTN

-103 AAAGINP
+103 RAAGINP
-110 FVEGSSIQPAQV
+110 FVEGSTIQPAQV
-122 NPGSAQPAQG
+122 NPGSSQSAQG

-168 ADADIALKDAQRV
+168 ADADIALKDAQRI

-232 ISQRKALLQEIWSR
+232 SAQRKALLQEIWSR

-273 SLGAGISLTEAQTS
+273 SLGAGISLAEAQTS
-287 ATQAQTGLTQAQTKT
+287 ATQAQTGLTQAQTET
-302 ENALREGR
+302 ENQLRKLRKSLTHNQINEITQRIRESRVVTAEGIE
-310 VKLTDAQAG
+310 KLYQWMRG
-319 EVLSMAGLNDVKRDR
+319 DR
-334 EKYETFLRLLDI
+334 EVGSLFGLIDKYLTNSGKLLVEQQY
-346 DDASNGA
+346 NGD
-353 EFAQRIIRQL
+353 FRRYLFSL
-363 LGRMNADLSD
+363 LSGS
-373 YKRKMISDYLEKIWS
+373 E
-388 NQKP
+388 